1 MARIAGTNIPPN
13 KIVAVS
19 LTYLFGIGPGLSQK
33 ILAELKIEPQTRTK
47 DLPETDVN
55 RLRDY
60 IEKNFRVESEL
71 RRDIFSNIKR
81 LKEIGSYRGTRHSRG
96 LPVRGQRTK
105 TNSRT
110 RRGNVR
116 RTMGS
121 GRKDASQK
129 T

>member
-19 LTYLFGIGPGLSQK
+19 LTYLFGIGPGLSPK
-33 ILAELKIEPQTRTK
+33 ILAELKIDPRTRTK
-47 DLPETDVN
+47 DLPESDVN

-60 IEKNFRVESEL
+60 IEKNFRIESEL